1 MNKLLPPLHL
11 LVVLALIL
19 LLTGCKSTRSTL
31 KKPIKEYGFDYLYA
45 KMLENQFNFN
55 FLSAKFSLTYYE
67 DKGKTDLRGQLR
79 MKNDSITWISFS
91 PALGIEAARL
101 NLTDDSIK
109 FINRLN
115 KKYFMGEYDLIDS
128 LLNTTIDFSILP
140 AMIVGNDI
148 TSYDVNKFKASI
160 DGGLYRIT
168 IQERRKIKKS
178 LKNTED
184 DARVLVQNIWLNP
197 EDFRIRQVELKELN
211 DGDNKKLD
219 VVYKNYFPVGD
230 QMFPEEMFISI
241 TSQKSILIEVKFLK
255 VELDEE
261 MQFPFRV
268 PGKYEKLF

>member
-128 LLNTTIDFSILP
+128 LLNTTIDFSILQ